1 MEALNRYR
9 EAGVEPVAVECVY
22 TPRHLAAGTD
32 LSELD
37 AYIRST
43 FNVNDIIISSCFD
56 SPVAL
61 HDGRTL
67 DERKFAD
74 ILRADAR
81 DGSLLPCYT
90 LLQEPSRWTLR
101 TVASDPAST
110 TAEAAS
116 IQERLDG
123 ADPRKLASCVDCD
136 IRDVCRGCPGGR
148 LTQAGEFTGKDIV
161 SCSYRIGL
169 IEGLIRG
176 YLKKEKSS

>member
-1 MEALNRYR
+1 MNGDLLISYAPMPLDSKALNLPSPSAAEIEKANVVQSCSRSR
-9 EAGVEPVAVECVY
+9 GRPPQMGWCGLGVETLAVAQ
-22 TPRHLAAGTD
+22 
-32 LSELD
+32 
-37 AYIRST
+37 
-43 FNVNDIIISSCFD
+43 
-56 SPVAL
+56 
-61 HDGRTL
+61 
-67 DERKFAD
+67 
-74 ILRADAR
+74 
-81 DGSLLPCYT
+81 DGSLPPCYT

-116 IQERLDG
+116 IQERIDG

-148 LTQAGEFTGKDIV
+148 LTQTGEFTGKDIV

-169 IEGLIRG
+169 IEGLIRD